1 MSRVV
6 WPCIGDMRWR
16 LVLLRYSSVVE
27 SVGVGVGV
35 ALSHAL
41 LTCDVGRCGCDSR
54 QLMRVWLLGLLWLFR
69 LGFMLVH
76 ELLVPLQG
84 VQVLCGG
91 LN

>member
-16 LVLLRYSSVVE
+16 LELLRRSSVVE

-41 LTCDVGRCGCDSR
+41 LT
-54 QLMRVWLLGLLWLFR
+54 
-69 LGFMLVH
+69 
-76 ELLVPLQG
+76 
-84 VQVLCGG
+84 
-91 LN
+91 